1 MTVTEA
7 GFSQMA
13 RAMLQLAEVYCGG
26 KIAFFLEGGY
36 DLTALRSSVA
46 GVLETLQ
53 QSGGDKFPSDVGGDK
68 IDLLIRAVLR
78 THDQFH

>member
-1 MTVTEA
+1 MNVTEA

-13 RAMLQLAEVYCGG
+13 RAMLQVAEAHCGG
-26 KIAFFLEGGY
+26 KIAFLLEGGY

-46 GVLETLQ
+46 SVLEMLQ
-53 QSGGDKFPSDVGGDK
+53 QSRVERFPSDVGGEK
-68 IDLLIRAVLR
+68 IDPLIRAVLR